1 MVHDSNQNIENP
13 ITILYNDA
21 IMSKEVL
28 QSSPRKDSAG
38 KRIIPKAIRSA
49 VLVGGISLALT
60 AGSYDSGN
68 DFQVKY
74 ENEIVSSVDMLSP
87 TATKEALTQDIFIA
101 SSKPKQE
108 QEIKSGDEKIS
119 DFLKDNYARAGLA
132 ATIAAAIAT
141 TALAYYLGKR
151 HDEMRLRILRITG
164 PLLFFSGVSTT
175 FAKSF
180 TTIIDIN
187 IPASLLAGSVLLAA
201 SYQTV
206 NAFQRYKDP
215 KIRALALFGGT
226 ALTSLGAIGLLA
238 LNK

>member
-1 MVHDSNQNIENP
+1 
-13 ITILYNDA
+13 
-21 IMSKEVL
+21 MSKEVL
-28 QSSPRKDSAG
+28 QSTPRKDSVG

-49 VLVGGISLALT
+49 VLAGGISLALT
-60 AGSYDSGN
+60 AASYDSGN
-68 DFQVKY
+68 DLQAKY
-74 ENEIVSSVDMLSP
+74 ENAIVSSVDMLTP
-87 TATKEALTQDIFIA
+87 TATKETLTQDIFVA

-119 DFLKDNYARAGLA
+119 GFLKDNYARAGLA
-132 ATIAAAIAT
+132 ATLATAIST

-151 HDEMRLRILRITG
+151 HDEMRLRILRIAG

-180 TTIIDIN
+180 TTIDIN
-187 IPASLLAGSVLLAA
+187 IPVSLLAGSALLAA

-206 NAFQRYKDP
+206 NAFQRYKDL